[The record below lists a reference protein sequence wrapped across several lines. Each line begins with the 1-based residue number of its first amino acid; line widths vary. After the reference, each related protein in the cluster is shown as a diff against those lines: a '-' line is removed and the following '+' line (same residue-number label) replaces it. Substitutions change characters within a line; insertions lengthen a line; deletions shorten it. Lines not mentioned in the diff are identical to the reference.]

1 MGFGWDGWVGEW
13 VGKGWEGG
21 GGREGE
27 EYSMSM
33 VRSWGGVGWIGVDWC
48 MFVCGGEGGRER
60 GGGWMEGIVNV
71 ALIHLGV
78 RYEYERG
85 QCAHVRVRAEEGGSW

>member
-33 VRSWGGVGWIGVDWC
+33 VRSWGGVGWIGVDWIEVC
-48 MFVCGGEGGRER
+48 MWR
-60 GGGWMEGIVNV
+60 
-71 ALIHLGV
+71 
-78 RYEYERG
+78 
-85 QCAHVRVRAEEGGSW
+85 